1 MGMASRYERENLLR
15 GSPDDRALLP
25 RNAGNLIRS
34 REREEER
41 RGQEGEGGAGGRA
54 KGDSRGEKRAPAR
67 WPRARARARARG
79 KGTGQGL
86 TSSLDG
92 RVMVGWVVCRL
103 KSDLQGFIGVLATN
117 SCQVTS

>member
-1 MGMASRYERENLLR
+1 V
-15 GSPDDRALLP
+15 
-25 RNAGNLIRS
+25 
-34 REREEER
+34 
-41 RGQEGEGGAGGRA
+41 

-67 WPRARARARARG
+67 WSRARG

-86 TSSLDG
+86 TSWLDG